1 MSGKTRNWRRPA
13 RKALPLI
20 PQYLIAIVV
29 ILLILGPI
37 AIGVLGGFKTTGEL
51 LNRPFSLPK
60 EWRLENYQF
69 ILNLEAFWQELL
81 NSTIVMAG
89 TVGLTMFSAS
99 LAAFIFARMSFRGRD
114 LIFNFLML
122 GLLSPLMV
130 VILPLYLLMRQM
142 GLVNSLL
149 GMILVQAAF
158 AIPGAT
164 LILRGFFRALPRD
177 FEDAA
182 YIDGCTAFGFFWR
195 VLLPLS
201 MPALAANS
209 ALGMVVSWN
218 ALLLPLVVLDR
229 EELWTLPLGTMQFQ
243 GQYATEWSRVMA
255 FVILA
260 MIPAVAFYL
269 LAERYIISGLTGGA
283 LKG

>member
-1 MSGKTRNWRRPA
+1 MSQKTPNWPRLK
-13 RKALPLI
+13 RKALPLL
-20 PQYLIAIVV
+20 PQYLIAVV
-29 ILLILGPI
+29 VSVLVLGPI

-60 EWRLENYQF
+60 EWLRDNYQF
-69 ILNLEAFWQELL
+69 VLYHKAFWQELL
-81 NSTIVMAG
+81 NSTIVMIG
-89 TVGLTMFSAS
+89 TVGLTMVSAS
-99 LAAFIFARMSFRGRD
+99 MAAFVCARMSFKGRD

-122 GLLSPLMV
+122 GLLAPLMV

-149 GMILVQAAF
+149 GVILVQAAF
-158 AIPGAT
+158 GIPGAT
-164 LILRGFFRALPRD
+164 LILRGFFRAIPRD
-177 FEDAA
+177 LEDAA

-195 VLLPLS
+195 VLLRLS
-201 MPALAANS
+201 TPAIAANA
-209 ALGMVVSWN
+209 ALGMVGSWN

-229 EELWTLPLGTMQFQ
+229 EDLWTLPLGTMQFQ

-260 MIPAVAFYL
+260 MVPAVVFYL

>member
-1 MSGKTRNWRRPA
+1 
-13 RKALPLI
+13 
-20 PQYLIAIVV
+20 
-29 ILLILGPI
+29 
-37 AIGVLGGFKTTGEL
+37 

-60 EWRLENYQF
+60 EWLQENYQF
-69 ILNLEAFWQELL
+69 VLYHKAFWQELL
-81 NSTIVMAG
+81 NSTIVMLG
-89 TVGLTMFSAS
+89 TVGLTTISAS
-99 LAAFIFARMSFRGRD
+99 MAAFVCARMAFKGRD
-114 LIFNFLML
+114 LVFNYLML
-122 GLLSPLMV
+122 GLLAPLMV

-149 GMILVQAAF
+149 GMILVQGTF
-158 AIPGAT
+158 GIPGAT
-164 LILRGFFRALPRD
+164 LILRGFFRAVPRD
-177 FEDAA
+177 LEDAA

-195 VLLPLS
+195 VLLRLS
-201 MPALAANS
+201 TPAIAANA
-209 ALGMVVSWN
+209 ALGMVGSWN